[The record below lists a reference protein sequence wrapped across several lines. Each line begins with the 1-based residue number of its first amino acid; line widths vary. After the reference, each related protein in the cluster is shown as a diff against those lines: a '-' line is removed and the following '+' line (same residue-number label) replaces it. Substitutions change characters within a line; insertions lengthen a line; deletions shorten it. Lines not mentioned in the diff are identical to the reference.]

1 MNKKLKIVL
10 VALLVLG
17 LMGFAGYTYV
27 MKGGERNLSEE
38 ETAFTTT
45 SPSILSEFTTN
56 SDAANTKYLEKA
68 VAIAGKVTAVS
79 PTQIVLDQVIICD
92 LKTADAK
99 IKIDQQATI
108 KGRIVGFDDLMGEL
122 KLDQCFINK
131 N

>member
-1 MNKKLKIVL
+1 MNKKLKIFL
-10 VALLVLG
+10 VSLLILG

-45 SPSILSEFTTN
+45 SPLILSEFATN

-68 VAIAGKVTAVS
+68 VAISGKVTAVT
-79 PTQIVLDQVIICD
+79 PNQIVLDQVIICD
-92 LKTADAK
+92 LKTADATIAK
-99 IKIDQQATI
+99 DQQVTL
-108 KGRIVGFDDLMGEL
+108 KGRIVGFDDLMGEI